1 MSNYFDNQKKWA
13 WNVTNEKA
21 TITTDHGTHT
31 HTLDLTNVPIGEL
44 ADNTGQVM
52 GDAHREAAHD
62 FDTPTIDA
70 GNEGIDPGGG
80 GIE

>member
-13 WNVTNEKA
+13 WTVTNEKA

-44 ADNTGQVM
+44 ADNNGFCFHVCV
-52 GDAHREAAHD
+52 R
-62 FDTPTIDA
+62 
-70 GNEGIDPGGG
+70 
-80 GIE
+80 